1 MPPSLKPALNPLP
14 ACLALI
20 TLLAAP
26 AAQASLLQIEFSGTL
41 RRVDTSQASSAV
53 DSQLQATIDG
63 RSVRVRLGIETG
75 TADANP
81 STVTADYRGAV
92 QSAELLISG
101 GALPMVLQGG
111 QPYCAAQPLLDCSI
125 RVVDNESL
133 GANRQLDSVLMRSPS
148 FDLLAGAALGGQLPV
163 MSVFFAHSL
172 SGNPPALVQGTDLSA
187 ALATLQSQ
195 ADGWRIRLLGAGGCF
210 NDCYAASWAVDDL
223 VFGPSVVP
231 APATPLL
238 AAAGLAIMGWS
249 RSRRQVARR

>member
-1 MPPSLKPALNPLP
+1 MPIPSNPGFNPLP

-20 TLLAAP
+20 VALAAP
-26 AAQASLLQIEFSGTL
+26 AAQASLFQIEFSGTL
-41 RRVDTSQASSAV
+41 RRADTSQASSAV

-81 STVTADYRGAV
+81 AAGTAEYRGAV
-92 QSAELLISG
+92 RSAELLISG
-101 GALPMVLQGG
+101 GALPMFLQGG
-111 QPYCAAQPLLDCSI
+111 QPYCADAPLLDCSI
-125 RVVDNESL
+125 HVVDNDPL
-133 GANRQLDSVLMRSPS
+133 GSGFQLDSLAMRSPS

-163 MSVFFAHSL
+163 MSVFFAQSL
-172 SGNPPALVQGTDLSA
+172 AGSPPALVQGTDLAA

-210 NDCYAASWAVDDL
+210 NDCYAASWAIDDL

-238 AAAGLAIMGWS
+238 AAAGLALMGWG
-249 RSRRQVARR
+249 RARRRASRR